1 MTVGRI
7 IATLIGSLILAVIAG
22 LVTRNIIVAIT
33 FPFLLVAFLL
43 MWRNLKQNPTK
54 DLEKEENEKTQQN
67 NPPQQKSEQPTQAR
81 QPRMGNVQ
89 TEQQPQQRVSQP
101 PVSTNFP
108 PTPPEL

>member
-7 IATLIGSLILAVIAG
+7 IATLVGSLILAVIAG

-33 FPFLLVAFLL
+33 FPFLLVVFLL
-43 MWRNLKQNPTK
+43 MWRSLKQNPPK
-54 DLEKEENEKTQQN
+54 DFEKEEGRKNQEN

-81 QPRMGNVQ
+81 MENVRA
-89 TEQQPQQRVSQP
+89 EQPQQSQQRSSRP
-101 PVSTNFP
+101 PMSTNYP